1 MYMIRKKI
9 AFIGIIVAAVSTIM
23 CPFLKVVLVCNWN
36 MYQTD
41 ENLFFITNGLL
52 AIMLLFI
59 FIQKTKLFNFFS
71 KLFFVWC
78 LLAVC
83 AVYFKTNNYF
93 GMSLADGV
101 LSKTIHLRWGWIVLF
116 GAAVVLLVSTSKIKP
131 KTITNEES
139 SNKQ

>member
-23 CPFLKVVLVCNWN
+23 CPFLKVVLVGNWN

-71 KLFFVWC
+71 KF
-78 LLAVC
+78 
-83 AVYFKTNNYF
+83 
-93 GMSLADGV
+93 S
-101 LSKTIHLRWGWIVLF
+101 
-116 GAAVVLLVSTSKIKP
+116 
-131 KTITNEES
+131 
-139 SNKQ
+139 